1 MVSGRPSVF
10 CLHCCMPAIRA
21 SRVLSAGDH
30 STTGTETQTTTCR
43 LYPHG
48 FQPAVR
54 YIIVEVDC
62 FCREALIHQLTCYAL
77 HLEKVEQHPR
87 QEILCHHTPSPQNE
101 PCATLSASILPC
113 LAPGGFLYRETHAF
127 GKNARTT
134 SVSTNIVGHTNGCLR
149 TQRTQRTTYRR
160 TDTGL

>member
-1 MVSGRPSVF
+1 MQDLS
-10 CLHCCMPAIRA
+10 CYDHYRA
-21 SRVLSAGDH
+21 TACKSDNLDL
-30 STTGTETQTTTCR
+30 C

-77 HLEKVEQHPR
+77 HLEKVEHHPR